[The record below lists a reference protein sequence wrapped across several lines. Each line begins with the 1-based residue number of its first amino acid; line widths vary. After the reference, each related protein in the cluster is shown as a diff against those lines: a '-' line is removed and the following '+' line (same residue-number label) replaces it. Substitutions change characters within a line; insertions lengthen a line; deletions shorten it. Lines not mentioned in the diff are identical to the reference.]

1 LTAVPLRLNEHHDR
15 IDPMALGKVILVG
28 AGPGDPELLTLK
40 AARAIASADVVVYD
54 QLVSVEILELV
65 GDGAALINVGKRA
78 GHHPVPQ
85 DEINELLIKLGR
97 SGRTVVRLKGGD
109 PFIFGRGGE
118 EALELKRAKI
128 PFEVIPG
135 ITSAQG
141 CAALAGVPLTHR
153 GLATGVRYV
162 TGHCRGNAP
171 LDLDWESLADVN
183 TTLVV
188 YMGLSNIAEIATK
201 LILHGLP
208 ADTPAIAVCQGTS
221 PRERR
226 LFSPL
231 ALLPAA
237 AHAAKFSG
245 PVLFIIGRVTAL
257 AAELTKRDDETAAME
272 MAVVA

>member
-1 LTAVPLRLNEHHDR
+1 
-15 IDPMALGKVILVG
+15 MALGKVILVG

-54 QLVSVEILELV
+54 QLVSVEILDLV

-85 DEINELLIKLGR
+85 DDINQLLVRLGR
-97 SGRTVVRLKGGD
+97 TGRTVVRLKGGD

-118 EALELKRAKI
+118 EALELQRAKI

-141 CAALAGVPLTHR
+141 CAAGAGMPLTHR

-171 LDLDWESLADVN
+171 LDLDWASLADVD

-188 YMGLSNIAEIATK
+188 YMGLANIGEIATK

-208 ADTPAIAVCQGTS
+208 ADTPALAVCQGTS

-226 LFSPL
+226 LLSPL
-231 ALLPAA
+231 ALLPGAA
-237 AHAAKFSG
+237 QAAKFSG
-245 PVLFIIGRVTAL
+245 PVLFIIGRVASL
-257 AAELTKRDDETAAME
+257 AAELSKRDDETAAME

>member
-1 LTAVPLRLNEHHDR
+1 
-15 IDPMALGKVILVG
+15 MALGKVILVG

-128 PFEVIPG
+128 PVEVIPG

-226 LFSPL
+226 LSSPL